1 MAMMMELD
9 TVVLI
14 FLALILGLLVGSFLN
29 VVIYRVP
36 EGLNR
41 SWKLQAK
48 QMLDLPLDQGE
59 SERFNILMPP
69 SHCPSCKTAI
79 KPWQNIPI
87 LSYVLLKGQCKHCQT
102 AISLRYPLIEL
113 LTGLVFAVCAW
124 KFGATW
130 TALAT
135 MVFSAYLIAMIF
147 IDADTQLLPDQ
158 LTLPLMWGGIVFHLA
173 AYLLQADWGITTL
186 VDSLLGA
193 IVGYMSLW
201 SIFQLFKLVTGKEGM
216 GYGDFKLLAALGAWL
231 GISVLPIII
240 IMSALVGLVFAL
252 IMKVAKNQPMP
263 FGPYL
268 AISGWIVLIF
278 SQPIGQFIQWW
289 LTKSGFVA

>member
-1 MAMMMELD
+1 MMELD

-14 FLALILGLLVGSFLN
+14 FLALVLGLLVGSFLN

-41 SWKLQAK
+41 NWKLQAK
-48 QMLDLPLDQGE
+48 QMLDLPLEQGE
-59 SERFNILMPP
+59 GERFNILMPP
-69 SHCPSCKTAI
+69 SHCPSCKSAI

-87 LSYVLLKGQCKHCQT
+87 LSYVLLKGQCKHCHA
-102 AISLRYPLIEL
+102 AISLRYPLVEL

-130 TALAT
+130 TAVAA

-173 AYLLQADWGITTL
+173 AYLLQADWGITNL

-240 IMSALVGLVFAL
+240 IMSAVVGLIFAL

-268 AISGWIVLIF
+268 AISGWIVLVF
-278 SQPIGQFIQWW
+278 SQPISQFIQWW
-289 LTKSGFVA
+289 LTKSGFIA

>member
-1 MAMMMELD
+1 MMELD
-9 TVVLI
+9 TWIVVL
-14 FLALILGLLVGSFLN
+14 LALILGLLVGSFLN

-41 SWKLQAK
+41 NWKLQAK
-48 QMLDLPLDQGE
+48 QMLDLPLEQGE
-59 SERFNILMPP
+59 GERFNILMPP
-69 SHCPSCKTAI
+69 SHCPSCKVAI

-87 LSYVLLKGQCKHCQT
+87 LSYVLLKGQCKQCHA
-102 AISLRYPLIEL
+102 AISLRYPLVEL

-124 KFGATW
+124 KFGVTW
-130 TALAT
+130 TALAA

-173 AYLLQADWGITTL
+173 AYLLQADWGITNL

-240 IMSALVGLVFAL
+240 IMSAVVGLIFAL

-268 AISGWIVLIF
+268 AISGWIVLVF
-278 SQPIGQFIQWW
+278 SQPISQFIQWW
-289 LTKSGFVA
+289 LTKSGFIA

>member
-1 MAMMMELD
+1 MMELD
-9 TVVLI
+9 TGLVVL
-14 FLALILGLLVGSFLN
+14 LALILGLLVGSFLN

-41 SWKLQAK
+41 NWKLQAK
-48 QMLDLPLDQGE
+48 QMLDLPLEQGE
-59 SERFNILMPP
+59 GERFNILMPP
-69 SHCPSCKTAI
+69 SHCPSCKAAI

-87 LSYVLLKGQCKHCQT
+87 LSYVLLKGQCKHCHA
-102 AISLRYPLIEL
+102 AISLRYPLVEL

-130 TALAT
+130 TALAA

-201 SIFQLFKLVTGKEGM
+201 SIYQLFKLVTGKEGM

-240 IMSALVGLVFAL
+240 IMSAVVGLIFAL

-268 AISGWIVLIF
+268 AISGWIVLVF
-278 SQPIGQFIQWW
+278 SQPISQFIQWW
-289 LTKSGFVA
+289 LTKSGFIA

>member
-1 MAMMMELD
+1 MMMELD
-9 TVVLI
+9 TGLVVL
-14 FLALILGLLVGSFLN
+14 LALILGLLVGSFLN

-41 SWKLQAK
+41 NWKLQAK
-48 QMLDLPLDQGE
+48 QMLDLPLEQGE
-59 SERFNILMPP
+59 GERFNILMPP
-69 SHCPSCKTAI
+69 SHCPSCKAAI

-87 LSYVLLKGQCKHCQT
+87 LSYVLLKGQCKHCHT
-102 AISLRYPLIEL
+102 AISLRYPLVEL

-130 TALAT
+130 TALAA

-158 LTLPLMWGGIVFHLA
+158 LTLPLMWAGIVFHLA

-240 IMSALVGLVFAL
+240 IMSAVVGLIFAL

-268 AISGWIVLIF
+268 AISGWIVLVF
-278 SQPIGQFIQWW
+278 SQPISQFIQWW
-289 LTKSGFVA
+289 LTKSGFIA

>member
-1 MAMMMELD
+1 MMMELD
-9 TVVLI
+9 TWIVVL
-14 FLALILGLLVGSFLN
+14 LALILGLLVGSFLN

-41 SWKLQAK
+41 NWKLQAK
-48 QMLDLPLDQGE
+48 QMLDLPLEQSEGE
-59 SERFNILMPP
+59 CFNILMPP
-69 SHCPSCKTAI
+69 SHCPSCKAAI

-87 LSYVLLKGQCKHCQT
+87 LSYVLLKGQCKHCHT
-102 AISLRYPLIEL
+102 AISLRYPLVEL

-130 TALAT
+130 TALAA

-173 AYLLQADWGITTL
+173 AYLLQADWGITNL

-240 IMSALVGLVFAL
+240 IMSAVVGLIFAL

-268 AISGWIVLIF
+268 AISGWIVLVF
-278 SQPIGQFIQWW
+278 SQPISQFIQWW
-289 LTKSGFVA
+289 LTKSGFIA

>member
-1 MAMMMELD
+1 MMMELD
-9 TVVLI
+9 TGLVVL
-14 FLALILGLLVGSFLN
+14 LALILGLLVGSFLN

-41 SWKLQAK
+41 NWKLQAK
-48 QMLDLPLDQGE
+48 QMLDLPLEQGE
-59 SERFNILMPP
+59 GERFNILMPP
-69 SHCPSCKTAI
+69 SHCPSCKAAI

-87 LSYVLLKGQCKHCQT
+87 LSYVLLKGQCKHCHA
-102 AISLRYPLIEL
+102 AISLRYPLVEL

-130 TALAT
+130 TALAA

-158 LTLPLMWGGIVFHLA
+158 LTLPLMWAGIVFHLA

-240 IMSALVGLVFAL
+240 IMSAVVGLIFAL

-268 AISGWIVLIF
+268 AISGWIVLVF
-278 SQPIGQFIQWW
+278 SQPISQLIQWW
-289 LTKSGFVA
+289 LTKSGFIA

>member
-1 MAMMMELD
+1 MMELD
-9 TVVLI
+9 TGLVVL
-14 FLALILGLLVGSFLN
+14 LALILGLLVGSFLN

-41 SWKLQAK
+41 NWKLQAK
-48 QMLDLPLDQGE
+48 QMLDLPLEQGE
-59 SERFNILMPP
+59 GERFNILMPP
-69 SHCPSCKTAI
+69 SHCPSCKSAI

-87 LSYVLLKGQCKHCQT
+87 LSYVLLKGQCKHCHA
-102 AISLRYPLIEL
+102 AISLRYPLVEL

-130 TALAT
+130 TAVAA

-173 AYLLQADWGITTL
+173 AYLLQADWGITNL

-240 IMSALVGLVFAL
+240 IMSAVVGLIFAL

-268 AISGWIVLIF
+268 AISGWIVLVF
-278 SQPIGQFIQWW
+278 SQPISQFIQWW
-289 LTKSGFVA
+289 LTKSGFIA

>member
-1 MAMMMELD
+1 MMMELD
-9 TVVLI
+9 TGLVVL
-14 FLALILGLLVGSFLN
+14 LALILGLLVGSFLN

-41 SWKLQAK
+41 NWKLQAK
-48 QMLDLPLDQGE
+48 QMLDLPLEQGE
-59 SERFNILMPP
+59 GERFNILMPP
-69 SHCPSCKTAI
+69 SHCPSCKAAI

-87 LSYVLLKGQCKHCQT
+87 LSYVLLKGQCKHCHA
-102 AISLRYPLIEL
+102 AISLRYPLVEL

-130 TALAT
+130 TALAA

-173 AYLLQADWGITTL
+173 AYLLQADWGITNL

-240 IMSALVGLVFAL
+240 IMSAVVGLIFAL

-268 AISGWIVLIF
+268 AISGWIVLVF
-278 SQPIGQFIQWW
+278 SQPISQFIQWW
-289 LTKSGFVA
+289 LTKSGFIA

>member
-1 MAMMMELD
+1 MMELD
-9 TVVLI
+9 TGLVVL
-14 FLALILGLLVGSFLN
+14 LALILGLLVGSFLN

-41 SWKLQAK
+41 NWKLQAK
-48 QMLDLPLDQGE
+48 QMLDLPLEQGE
-59 SERFNILMPP
+59 GERFNILMPP
-69 SHCPSCKTAI
+69 SHCPSCKAAI

-87 LSYVLLKGQCKHCQT
+87 LSYVLLKGQCKHCHA
-102 AISLRYPLIEL
+102 AISLRYPLVEL

-130 TALAT
+130 TAVAA

-173 AYLLQADWGITTL
+173 AYLLQADWGITNL

-240 IMSALVGLVFAL
+240 IMSAVVGLIFAL

-268 AISGWIVLIF
+268 AISGWIVLVF
-278 SQPIGQFIQWW
+278 SQPISQLIQWW
-289 LTKSGFVA
+289 LTKSGFIA

>member
-1 MAMMMELD
+1 MMMELD
-9 TVVLI
+9 TGIVVL
-14 FLALILGLLVGSFLN
+14 LALILGLLVGSFLN

-41 SWKLQAK
+41 NWKLQAK
-48 QMLDLPLDQGE
+48 QMLDLPLEQGE
-59 SERFNILMPP
+59 GERFNILMPP
-69 SHCPSCKTAI
+69 SHCPSCKAAI

-87 LSYVLLKGQCKHCQT
+87 LSYVLLKGQCKHCHT
-102 AISLRYPLIEL
+102 AISLRYPLVEL

-130 TALAT
+130 TALAA

-186 VDSLLGA
+186 VDSLLGT

-240 IMSALVGLVFAL
+240 IMSAVVGLIFAL

-268 AISGWIVLIF
+268 AISGWIVLVF
-278 SQPIGQFIQWW
+278 SQPISQFIQWW
-289 LTKSGFVA
+289 LTKSGFIA

>member
-1 MAMMMELD
+1 MMELD
-9 TVVLI
+9 TGLVVL
-14 FLALILGLLVGSFLN
+14 LALILGLLVGSFLN

-41 SWKLQAK
+41 NWKLQAK
-48 QMLDLPLDQGE
+48 QMLDLPLEQGE
-59 SERFNILMPP
+59 GERFNILMPP
-69 SHCPSCKTAI
+69 SHCPSCKSAI

-87 LSYVLLKGQCKHCQT
+87 LSYVLLKGQCKHCHT
-102 AISLRYPLIEL
+102 AISLRYPLVEL

-130 TALAT
+130 TALAA

-173 AYLLQADWGITTL
+173 AYLLQADWGITNL

-240 IMSALVGLVFAL
+240 IMSAVVGLIFAL

-268 AISGWIVLIF
+268 AISGWIVLVF
-278 SQPIGQFIQWW
+278 SQPISQFIQWW
-289 LTKSGFVA
+289 LTKSGFIA

>member
-1 MAMMMELD
+1 MMMELD
-9 TVVLI
+9 TGLMGL
-14 FLALILGLLVGSFLN
+14 LALILGLLVGSFLN

-41 SWKLQAK
+41 NWKLQAK
-48 QMLDLPLDQGE
+48 QMLDLPLEQGE
-59 SERFNILMPP
+59 GERFNILMPP
-69 SHCPSCKTAI
+69 SHCPSCKSAI

-87 LSYVLLKGQCKHCQT
+87 LSYVLLKGQCKHCHA
-102 AISLRYPLIEL
+102 AISLRYPLVEL

-130 TALAT
+130 TAVAA

-173 AYLLQADWGITTL
+173 AYLLQADWGITNL

-240 IMSALVGLVFAL
+240 IMSAVVGLIFAL

-268 AISGWIVLIF
+268 AISGWIVLVF
-278 SQPIGQFIQWW
+278 SQPISQFIQWW
-289 LTKSGFVA
+289 LTKSGFIA

>member
-14 FLALILGLLVGSFLN
+14 FLALVLGLLVGSFLN

-41 SWKLQAK
+41 NWKLQAK
-48 QMLDLPLDQGE
+48 QMLDLPLEQGE
-59 SERFNILMPP
+59 GERFNILMPP

>member
-1 MAMMMELD
+1 MMMELD
-9 TVVLI
+9 TGLVVL
-14 FLALILGLLVGSFLN
+14 LALILGLLVGSFLN

-41 SWKLQAK
+41 NWKLQAK
-48 QMLDLPLDQGE
+48 QMLDLPLEQGE
-59 SERFNILMPP
+59 GERFNILMPP
-69 SHCPSCKTAI
+69 SHCPSCKAAI

-87 LSYVLLKGQCKHCQT
+87 LSYVLLKGQCKHCHT
-102 AISLRYPLIEL
+102 SISLRYPLVEL

-130 TALAT
+130 TALAA

-173 AYLLQADWGITTL
+173 AYLLQADWSITNL

-240 IMSALVGLVFAL
+240 IMSAVVGLIFAL

-268 AISGWIVLIF
+268 AISGWIVLVF
-278 SQPIGQFIQWW
+278 SQPISQFIQWW
-289 LTKSGFVA
+289 LTKSGFIV

>member
-1 MAMMMELD
+1 MMELD
-9 TVVLI
+9 TWIVVL
-14 FLALILGLLVGSFLN
+14 FALILGLLVGSFLN

-41 SWKLQAK
+41 NWKLQAK
-48 QMLDLPLDQGE
+48 QMLDLPLEQGE
-59 SERFNILMPP
+59 GEHFNILMPP
-69 SHCPSCKTAI
+69 SHCPSCKVAI

-87 LSYVLLKGQCKHCQT
+87 LSYVLLKGQCKQCHA
-102 AISLRYPLIEL
+102 AISLRYPLVEL

-124 KFGATW
+124 KFGVTW
-130 TALAT
+130 TALAA

-240 IMSALVGLVFAL
+240 IMSAVVGLIFAL

-268 AISGWIVLIF
+268 AISGWIVLVF
-278 SQPIGQFIQWW
+278 SQPISQFIQWW
-289 LTKSGFVA
+289 LTKSGFIA

>member
-1 MAMMMELD
+1 MMMELD
-9 TVVLI
+9 TGLMVL
-14 FLALILGLLVGSFLN
+14 LALILGLLVGSFLN

-41 SWKLQAK
+41 NWKLQAK
-48 QMLDLPLDQGE
+48 QMLDLPLEQGE
-59 SERFNILMPP
+59 GERFNILMPP
-69 SHCPSCKTAI
+69 SHCPSCKAAI

-87 LSYVLLKGQCKHCQT
+87 LSYVLLKGQCKHCHA
-102 AISLRYPLIEL
+102 AISLRYPLVEL

-130 TALAT
+130 TALAV

-173 AYLLQADWGITTL
+173 AYLLQADWGVTNL

-240 IMSALVGLVFAL
+240 IMSAVVGLIFAL

-268 AISGWIVLIF
+268 AISGWIVLVF
-278 SQPIGQFIQWW
+278 SQPISQLIQWW
-289 LTKSGFVA
+289 LTKSGFIA

>member
-1 MAMMMELD
+1 MAMMELD

-14 FLALILGLLVGSFLN
+14 FLALVLGLLVGSFLN

-48 QMLDLPLDQGE
+48 QMLDLPLEQGE
-59 SERFNILMPP
+59 GERFNILMPP

>member
-1 MAMMMELD
+1 MAMMELD

-14 FLALILGLLVGSFLN
+14 FLALVLGLLVGSFLN

-41 SWKLQAK
+41 NWKLQAK
-48 QMLDLPLDQGE
+48 QMLDLPLEQGE
-59 SERFNILMPP
+59 GERFNILMPP

-87 LSYVLLKGQCKHCQT
+87 LSYVLLKGPCKHWQT
-102 AISLRYPLIEL
+102 ALSLRYPLIEL

-278 SQPIGQFIQWW
+278 SQHIGQFIQWW

>member
-1 MAMMMELD
+1 MVAIMEIGSPI
-9 TVVLI
+9 VI
-14 FLALILGLLVGSFLN
+14 CLALVLGLLVGSFLN

-41 SWKLQAK
+41 NWKIQAK
-48 QMLDLPLDQGE
+48 QVLDIPLEQGE
-59 SERFNILMPP
+59 GERFNILMPP

-87 LSYVLLKGQCKHCQT
+87 LSYVLLKGQCKHCHI
-102 AISLRYPLIEL
+102 AISLRYPLVEL
-113 LTGLVFAVCAW
+113 LTGLVFAICAW

-147 IDADTQLLPDQ
+147 IDVDTQLLPDQ

-173 AYLLQADWGITTL
+173 AYLLHADWGITTL

-193 IVGYMSLW
+193 IVGYLSLW

-231 GISVLPIII
+231 GIGVLPIII
-240 IMSALVGLVFAL
+240 IMSALVGLIFAI

-268 AISGWIVLIF
+268 AISGWLVLIF
-278 SQPIGQFIQWW
+278 NQPIAQFIQWW
-289 LTKSGFVA
+289 LSKSGFVA

>member
-1 MAMMMELD
+1 MMELD
-9 TVVLI
+9 TGLVVL
-14 FLALILGLLVGSFLN
+14 LALILGLLVGSFLN

-41 SWKLQAK
+41 NWKLQAK
-48 QMLDLPLDQGE
+48 QMLDLPLEQGE
-59 SERFNILMPP
+59 GERFNILMPP
-69 SHCPSCKTAI
+69 SHCPSCKVAI

-87 LSYVLLKGQCKHCQT
+87 LSYVLLKGQCKQCHA
-102 AISLRYPLIEL
+102 AISLRYPLVEL

-124 KFGATW
+124 KFGVTW
-130 TALAT
+130 TALAA

-240 IMSALVGLVFAL
+240 IMSAVVGLIFAL

-268 AISGWIVLIF
+268 AISGWIVLVF
-278 SQPIGQFIQWW
+278 SQPISQFIQWW
-289 LTKSGFVA
+289 LTKSGFIA

>member
-1 MAMMMELD
+1 MEVD
-9 TVVLI
+9 SI
-14 FLALILGLLVGSFLN
+14 IIMSLALSLGLLVGSFLN

-41 SWKLQAK
+41 SWRIQAK
-48 QMLDLPLDQGE
+48 QVLDLPLEQGE
-59 SERFNILMPP
+59 GERFNILMPP

-87 LSYVLLKGQCKHCQT
+87 LSYVLLKGQCKHCHT
-102 AISLRYPLIEL
+102 GISLRYPLVEL
-113 LTGLVFAVCAW
+113 LTGLVFAICAW

-130 TALAT
+130 AALAA

>member
-1 MAMMMELD
+1 MMELD
-9 TVVLI
+9 TGLAVL
-14 FLALILGLLVGSFLN
+14 LALILGLLVGSFLN

-41 SWKLQAK
+41 NWKLQAK
-48 QMLDLPLDQGE
+48 QMLDLPLEQGE
-59 SERFNILMPP
+59 GERFNILMPP
-69 SHCPSCKTAI
+69 SHCPSCKAAI

-87 LSYVLLKGQCKHCQT
+87 LSYVLLKGQCKHCHT
-102 AISLRYPLIEL
+102 SISLRYPLVEL

-130 TALAT
+130 TALAA

-240 IMSALVGLVFAL
+240 IMSAVVGLIFAL

-268 AISGWIVLIF
+268 AISGWIVLVF
-278 SQPIGQFIQWW
+278 SQPISQFIQWW
-289 LTKSGFVA
+289 LTKSGFIA

>member
-1 MAMMMELD
+1 MMMELD
-9 TVVLI
+9 TWIVVL
-14 FLALILGLLVGSFLN
+14 FALILGLLVGSFLN

-41 SWKLQAK
+41 NWKLQAK
-48 QMLDLPLDQGE
+48 QMLDLPLEQDEG
-59 SERFNILMPP
+59 ERFNILMPP
-69 SHCPSCKTAI
+69 SHCPSCKVAI

-87 LSYVLLKGQCKHCQT
+87 LSYVLLKGQCKHCHT
-102 AISLRYPLIEL
+102 AISLRYPLVEL

-130 TALAT
+130 TALAA

-240 IMSALVGLVFAL
+240 IMSAVVGLIFAL

-268 AISGWIVLIF
+268 AISGWIVLVF
-278 SQPIGQFIQWW
+278 SQPISQLIQWW
-289 LTKSGFVA
+289 LTKSGFIA

>member
-1 MAMMMELD
+1 MMELD
-9 TVVLI
+9 TGIVVL
-14 FLALILGLLVGSFLN
+14 LALILGLLVGSFLN

-41 SWKLQAK
+41 NWKLQAK
-48 QMLDLPLDQGE
+48 QMLDLPLEQGE
-59 SERFNILMPP
+59 GERFNILMPP
-69 SHCPSCKTAI
+69 SHCPSCKAAI

-87 LSYVLLKGQCKHCQT
+87 LSYVLLKGQCKHCHA
-102 AISLRYPLIEL
+102 AISLRYPLVEL

-130 TALAT
+130 TAVAA

-173 AYLLQADWGITTL
+173 AYLLQADWGITNL

-240 IMSALVGLVFAL
+240 IMSAVVGLIFAL

-268 AISGWIVLIF
+268 AISGWLVLIF
-278 SQPIGQFIQWW
+278 NQPIAQFIQWW
-289 LTKSGFVA
+289 LSKSGFVA

>member
-1 MAMMMELD
+1 MMELD
-9 TVVLI
+9 TGLVVL
-14 FLALILGLLVGSFLN
+14 LALILGLLVGSFLN

-41 SWKLQAK
+41 NWKLQAK
-48 QMLDLPLDQGE
+48 QMLDLPLEQGE
-59 SERFNILMPP
+59 GERFNILMPP
-69 SHCPSCKTAI
+69 SHCPSCKAAI

-87 LSYVLLKGQCKHCQT
+87 LSYVLLKGQCKHCHA
-102 AISLRYPLIEL
+102 AISLRYPLVEL

-130 TALAT
+130 TALAA

-173 AYLLQADWGITTL
+173 AYLLQADWGITSL

-240 IMSALVGLVFAL
+240 IMSAVVGLIFAL

-268 AISGWIVLIF
+268 AISGWIVLVF
-278 SQPIGQFIQWW
+278 SQPISQFIQWW
-289 LTKSGFVA
+289 LTKSGFIA

>member
-1 MAMMMELD
+1 MIVIMEID
-9 TVVLI
+9 SPIVI
-14 FLALILGLLVGSFLN
+14 CLALVLGLLVGSFLN

-41 SWKLQAK
+41 NWRIQAK
-48 QMLDLPLDQGE
+48 QVLDLPLEQGE
-59 SERFNILMPP
+59 GERFNILMPP

-87 LSYVLLKGQCKHCQT
+87 LSYVLLKGQCKHCHT
-102 AISLRYPLIEL
+102 AISLRYPLVEL
-113 LTGLVFAVCAW
+113 LTGLVFAICAW
-124 KFGATW
+124 KFGVTW
-130 TALAT
+130 TALASI
-135 MVFSAYLIAMIF
+135 VFSAYLIAMIF

-158 LTLPLMWGGIVFHLA
+158 LTLPLMWGGIAFHLA
-173 AYLLQADWGITTL
+173 AYLLQADWGLTSL

-193 IVGYMSLW
+193 IVGYLSLW

-231 GISVLPIII
+231 GIGVLPIII
-240 IMSALVGLVFAL
+240 IMSALVGLIFAI

-268 AISGWIVLIF
+268 AISGWLVLIF
-278 SQPIGQFIQWW
+278 NQPIAQFVQWW
-289 LTKSGFVA
+289 LSKSGFVA

>member
-1 MAMMMELD
+1 MMMELD
-9 TVVLI
+9 TGLVVL
-14 FLALILGLLVGSFLN
+14 LALILGLLVGSFLN

-41 SWKLQAK
+41 NWKLQAK
-48 QMLDLPLDQGE
+48 QMLDLPLEQGE
-59 SERFNILMPP
+59 GERFNILMPP
-69 SHCPSCKTAI
+69 SHCPSCKAAI

-87 LSYVLLKGQCKHCQT
+87 LSYVLLKGQCKHCHA
-102 AISLRYPLIEL
+102 AISLRYPLVEL

-130 TALAT
+130 TALAA

-240 IMSALVGLVFAL
+240 IMSAVVGLIFAL

-268 AISGWIVLIF
+268 AISGWIVLVF
-278 SQPIGQFIQWW
+278 SQPISQLIQWW
-289 LTKSGFVA
+289 LTKSGFIA

>member
-1 MAMMMELD
+1 MMMELD
-9 TVVLI
+9 TGLVVL
-14 FLALILGLLVGSFLN
+14 LALILGLLVGSFLN

-41 SWKLQAK
+41 NWKLQAK
-48 QMLDLPLDQGE
+48 QMLDLPLEQGE
-59 SERFNILMPP
+59 GERFNILMPP
-69 SHCPSCKTAI
+69 SHCPSCKAAI

-87 LSYVLLKGQCKHCQT
+87 LSYVLLKGQCKHCHA
-102 AISLRYPLIEL
+102 AISLRYPLVEL

-130 TALAT
+130 TAVAA

-158 LTLPLMWGGIVFHLA
+158 LTLPLMWAGIVFHLA
-173 AYLLQADWGITTL
+173 AYLLQADWGITNL

-240 IMSALVGLVFAL
+240 IMSAVVGLIFAL

-268 AISGWIVLIF
+268 AISGWIVLVF
-278 SQPIGQFIQWW
+278 SQPISQFIQWW
-289 LTKSGFVA
+289 LTKSGFIA

>member
-1 MAMMMELD
+1 MMELD
-9 TVVLI
+9 TGLMVL
-14 FLALILGLLVGSFLN
+14 LALILGLLVGSFLN

-41 SWKLQAK
+41 NWKLQAK
-48 QMLDLPLDQGE
+48 QMLDLPLEQGE
-59 SERFNILMPP
+59 GERFNILMPP
-69 SHCPSCKTAI
+69 SHCPSCKAAI

-87 LSYVLLKGQCKHCQT
+87 LSYVLLKGQCKHCHA
-102 AISLRYPLIEL
+102 AISLRYPLVEL

-130 TALAT
+130 TAVAA

-173 AYLLQADWGITTL
+173 AYLLQADWGITNL
-186 VDSLLGA
+186 VDSVLGA

-240 IMSALVGLVFAL
+240 IMSAVVGLIFAL

-268 AISGWIVLIF
+268 AISGWIVLVF
-278 SQPIGQFIQWW
+278 SQPISQFIQWW
-289 LTKSGFVA
+289 LTKSGFIA

>member
-1 MAMMMELD
+1 MMELD
-9 TVVLI
+9 TGLVVL
-14 FLALILGLLVGSFLN
+14 LALILGLLVGSFLN

-41 SWKLQAK
+41 NWKLQSK
-48 QMLDLPLDQGE
+48 QMLDLPLEQGE
-59 SERFNILMPP
+59 GERFNILMPP
-69 SHCPSCKTAI
+69 SHCPSCKAAI

-87 LSYVLLKGQCKHCQT
+87 LSYVLLKGQCKHCHA
-102 AISLRYPLIEL
+102 AISLRYPLVEL

-130 TALAT
+130 TAVAA

-173 AYLLQADWGITTL
+173 AYLLQADWGITNL

-240 IMSALVGLVFAL
+240 IMSAVVGLIFAL

-268 AISGWIVLIF
+268 AISGWIVLVF
-278 SQPIGQFIQWW
+278 SQPISQFIQWW
-289 LTKSGFVA
+289 LTKSGFIA

>member
-1 MAMMMELD
+1 MMMELD
-9 TVVLI
+9 TGLVVL
-14 FLALILGLLVGSFLN
+14 LALILGLLVGSFLN

-41 SWKLQAK
+41 NWKLQAK
-48 QMLDLPLDQGE
+48 QMLDLPLEQSEGE
-59 SERFNILMPP
+59 CFNILMPP
-69 SHCPSCKTAI
+69 SHCPSCKAAI

-87 LSYVLLKGQCKHCQT
+87 LSYVLLKGQCKHCHA
-102 AISLRYPLIEL
+102 AISLRYPLVEL

-130 TALAT
+130 TAVAA

-173 AYLLQADWGITTL
+173 AYLLQADWGITNL

-240 IMSALVGLVFAL
+240 IMSAVVGLIFAL

-268 AISGWIVLIF
+268 AISGWIVLVF
-278 SQPIGQFIQWW
+278 SQPISQFIQWW
-289 LTKSGFVA
+289 LTKSGFIA

>member
-1 MAMMMELD
+1 MMMELD
-9 TVVLI
+9 TWIVVL
-14 FLALILGLLVGSFLN
+14 LALILGLLVGSFLN

-41 SWKLQAK
+41 NWKLQAK
-48 QMLDLPLDQGE
+48 QMLDLPLEQGE
-59 SERFNILMPP
+59 GERFNILMPP
-69 SHCPSCKTAI
+69 SHCPSCKSAI

-87 LSYVLLKGQCKHCQT
+87 LSYVLLKGQCKHCHA
-102 AISLRYPLIEL
+102 AISLRYPLVEL

-130 TALAT
+130 TAVAA

-173 AYLLQADWGITTL
+173 AYLLQADWGITNL

-240 IMSALVGLVFAL
+240 IMSAVVGLIFAL

-268 AISGWIVLIF
+268 AISGWIVLVF
-278 SQPIGQFIQWW
+278 SQPISQFIQWW
-289 LTKSGFVA
+289 LTKSGFIA

>member
-1 MAMMMELD
+1 MMMELD
-9 TVVLI
+9 TGLMVL
-14 FLALILGLLVGSFLN
+14 LALILGLLVGSFLN

-41 SWKLQAK
+41 NWKLQAK
-48 QMLDLPLDQGE
+48 QMLDLPLEQGE
-59 SERFNILMPP
+59 GERFNILMPP
-69 SHCPSCKTAI
+69 SHCPSCKAAI

-87 LSYVLLKGQCKHCQT
+87 LSYVLLKGQCKHCHT
-102 AISLRYPLIEL
+102 AISLRYPLVEL

-130 TALAT
+130 TALAA

-173 AYLLQADWGITTL
+173 AYLLQADWGITSL

-240 IMSALVGLVFAL
+240 IMSAVVGLIFAL

-268 AISGWIVLIF
+268 AISGWIVLVF
-278 SQPIGQFIQWW
+278 SQPISQFIQWW
-289 LTKSGFVA
+289 LTKSGFIA

>member
-1 MAMMMELD
+1 MVAIMEID
-9 TVVLI
+9 SPIVI
-14 FLALILGLLVGSFLN
+14 CLALVLGLLVGSFLN

-41 SWKLQAK
+41 NWKMQAK
-48 QMLDLPLDQGE
+48 QVLDIPLEQGE
-59 SERFNILMPP
+59 GERFNILVPP

-87 LSYVLLKGQCKHCQT
+87 LSYVLLKGQCKHCHI
-102 AISLRYPLIEL
+102 AISLRYPLVEL
-113 LTGLVFAVCAW
+113 LTGLVFAICAW

-130 TALAT
+130 TALAA

-173 AYLLQADWGITTL
+173 AYLLQADWGIATL

-193 IVGYMSLW
+193 IVGYLSLW

-231 GISVLPIII
+231 GIGVLPIII
-240 IMSALVGLVFAL
+240 IMSALVGLIFAI

-268 AISGWIVLIF
+268 AISGWLVLIF
-278 SQPIGQFIQWW
+278 NQPIAQFIQWW
-289 LTKSGFVA
+289 LSKSGFVA

>member
-1 MAMMMELD
+1 MMMELD
-9 TVVLI
+9 TGLVVL
-14 FLALILGLLVGSFLN
+14 LALILGLLVGSFLN

-41 SWKLQAK
+41 NWKLQAK
-48 QMLDLPLDQGE
+48 QMLDLPLEQGE
-59 SERFNILMPP
+59 GERFNILMPP
-69 SHCPSCKTAI
+69 SHCPSCKAAI

-87 LSYVLLKGQCKHCQT
+87 LSYVLLKGQCKHCHA
-102 AISLRYPLIEL
+102 AISLRYPLVEL

-124 KFGATW
+124 KFGVTW
-130 TALAT
+130 TALAA

-173 AYLLQADWGITTL
+173 AYLLQADWGITNL

-240 IMSALVGLVFAL
+240 IMSAVVGLIFAL

-268 AISGWIVLIF
+268 AISGWIVLVF
-278 SQPIGQFIQWW
+278 SQPISQFIQWW
-289 LTKSGFVA
+289 LTKSGFIA

>member
-1 MAMMMELD
+1 MAMMELD

-14 FLALILGLLVGSFLN
+14 FLALVLGLLVGSFLN

-41 SWKLQAK
+41 NWKLQAK
-48 QMLDLPLDQGE
+48 QMLDLPLEQGE
-59 SERFNILMPP
+59 GERFNILMPP

-102 AISLRYPLIEL
+102 AISLRYPLVEL

-278 SQPIGQFIQWW
+278 SQHIGQFIQWW

>member
-1 MAMMMELD
+1 MQLD
-9 TVVLI
+9 SFI
-14 FLALILGLLVGSFLN
+14 IICLALVLGLLVGSFLN

-41 SWKLQAK
+41 SWKVQAK
-48 QMLDLPLDQGE
+48 QVLDIPLEQGE
-59 SERFNILMPP
+59 GERFNILMPP

-87 LSYVLLKGQCKHCQT
+87 LSYVLLKGQCKHCHI
-102 AISLRYPLIEL
+102 AISLRYPLVEL
-113 LTGLVFAVCAW
+113 LTGLVFAICAW
-124 KFGATW
+124 KFGVTW
-130 TALAT
+130 TALAA

-193 IVGYMSLW
+193 IVGYLSLW
-201 SIFQLFKLVTGKEGM
+201 SIFQLFKLATGKEGM

-231 GISVLPIII
+231 GIGVLPIII
-240 IMSALVGLVFAL
+240 IMSALVGLIFAI

-268 AISGWIVLIF
+268 AISGWLVLIF
-278 SQPIGQFIQWW
+278 NQPIAQFIQWW
-289 LTKSGFVA
+289 LSKSGFVA

>member
-1 MAMMMELD
+1 MMELD
-9 TVVLI
+9 TGLVVL
-14 FLALILGLLVGSFLN
+14 LALILGLLVGSFLN

-41 SWKLQAK
+41 NWKLQAK
-48 QMLDLPLDQGE
+48 QMLDLPLEQGE
-59 SERFNILMPP
+59 GERFNILMPP
-69 SHCPSCKTAI
+69 SHCPSCKAAI

-87 LSYVLLKGQCKHCQT
+87 LSYVLLKGQCKHCHA
-102 AISLRYPLIEL
+102 AISLRYPLVEL

-130 TALAT
+130 TAVAA

-240 IMSALVGLVFAL
+240 IMSAVVGLIFAL

-268 AISGWIVLIF
+268 AISGWIVLVF
-278 SQPIGQFIQWW
+278 SQPISQFIQWW
-289 LTKSGFVA
+289 LTKSGFIA

>member
-1 MAMMMELD
+1 MMELD
-9 TVVLI
+9 TGLMVL
-14 FLALILGLLVGSFLN
+14 LALILGLLVGSFLN

-41 SWKLQAK
+41 NWKLQAK
-48 QMLDLPLDQGE
+48 QMLDLPLEQGE
-59 SERFNILMPP
+59 GERFNILMPP
-69 SHCPSCKTAI
+69 SHCPSCKSAI

-87 LSYVLLKGQCKHCQT
+87 LSYVLLKGQCKHCHA
-102 AISLRYPLIEL
+102 AISLRYPLVEL

-130 TALAT
+130 TALAV

-240 IMSALVGLVFAL
+240 IMSAVVGLIFAL

-268 AISGWIVLIF
+268 AISGWIVLVF
-278 SQPIGQFIQWW
+278 SQPISQFIQWW
-289 LTKSGFVA
+289 LTKSGFIA